1 LTYLNQ
7 LNIFVSAIKEHVM
20 STTIENACKTLE
32 TYIRAWATKDKDLLL
47 SILADSAVMEDP
59 AGTPPFRGREGI
71 GRFWD
76 FALQDSSRT
85 LTPRLEEIRVCGR
98 EGILRFTME
107 VRQPS
112 TKLGLDLSII
122 EHVEFDEAG
131 RILRLHAFWD
141 ERSATV
147 PEGWSLLVPDI
158 KDAYGE

>member
-1 LTYLNQ
+1 
-7 LNIFVSAIKEHVM
+7 M
-20 STTIENACKTLE
+20 STSIENARSTLE
-32 TYIRAWATKDKDLLL
+32 TYIRAWTTRDKGLLL
-47 SILADSAVMEDP
+47 SILADDAVMEDP

-76 FALQDSSRT
+76 FATRDANRT
-85 LTPRLEEIRVCGR
+85 LTPRLEEIRVCGL

-112 TKLGLDLSII
+112 TRLGLDLSII

-131 RILRLHAFWD
+131 RIRRLHAFWD

-147 PEGWSLLVPDI
+147 PEGWSLLIPDI
-158 KDAYGE
+158 KDAYSE

>member
-1 LTYLNQ
+1 
-7 LNIFVSAIKEHVM
+7 M
-20 STTIENACKTLE
+20 STTIEIARKALE
-32 TYIRAWATKDKDLLL
+32 SYIRAWTTRDKDLLL
-47 SILADSAVMEDP
+47 SVLSDDAVMEDP

-76 FALQDSSRT
+76 FAWRDSSRT
-85 LTPRLEEIRVCGR
+85 LTPRLEEIRVCGS

-122 EHVEFDEAG
+122 EHIEFDQMG

-147 PEGWSLLVPDI
+147 PQGWNLLIPDI
-158 KDAYGE
+158 KDAYAE

>member
-1 LTYLNQ
+1 MAKYVTAA
-7 LNIFVSAIKEHVM
+7 AIKEHVM
-20 STTIENACKTLE
+20 STTIEDARKTLE
-32 TYIRAWATKDKDLLL
+32 SYIRAWTTKDKALLL
-47 SILADSAVMEDP
+47 SILADNAVMEDP

-112 TKLGLDLSII
+112 TKLGLDLSIV
-122 EHVEFDEAG
+122 EHVEFDETG

-147 PEGWSLLVPDI
+147 PQGWSLLVPDI
-158 KDAYGE
+158 KDAYAE